1 MKAIRITAG
10 IAAVLTYGLIV
21 LGALVRSTESGLSC
35 PDWPTCYGH
44 WVLTPADYA
53 ALPDTGYSYLQIML
67 EWAHRVVAGV
77 ILGPIVLLLAV
88 LAALRARKHPA
99 IAWAAALLIL
109 LLVVQAGLGRF
120 TVLDRNSP
128 WSVALHLGTALLVL
142 TTMLFLFVRSRQAP
156 TRRAPAVGCLA
167 ALAWVTALLAM
178 LTAAVTAKSG
188 ASLACATWPLCDGAI
203 LPDLSDPLVR
213 IHVAHRALAAATGVL
228 ILLLALVAVRTPGRG
243 QALAA
248 LLLVVAQIGLGALLI
263 RLQIPTWAAVLH
275 QAVGVLT
282 FALVAGLMWR
292 ALRPAAPRVAPTIG
306 ETHGLALRGA

>member
-10 IAAVLTYGLIV
+10 IAAILTYGLIV

-67 EWAHRVVAGV
+67 EWAHRLVAGV
-77 ILGPIVLLLAV
+77 ILGPIVLLLAA

-142 TTMLFLFVRSRQAP
+142 TTMLFIFVRSGEGA
-156 TRRAPAVGCLA
+156 TRAPAVGYVA
-167 ALAWVTALLAM
+167 VLAWVTALLAM

-292 ALRPAAPRVAPTIG
+292 GLRPAAPRVAPTIG